1 MCLKLVEVSEDNEQ
15 YYIEKIVN
23 LVKYHK
29 QYAEKW
35 VYLTKL

>member
-1 MCLKLVEVSEDNEQ
+1 MCLKLVDVSKENEQ

-29 QYAEKW
+29 QYAEKNR
-35 VYLTKL
+35 YI